1 MREEPGR
8 SGMKSLCRAALVLV
22 VLVLPGAG
30 CQRQAEG
37 DRAVQVEL
45 KTEPDPPHVG
55 KAVLRLLV
63 TDSDGAPLEGAKLK
77 LEGNMAHAGMKPVFA
92 DASEEKGGRY
102 RAEMEFTMG
111 GDWFLLIDGRR
122 ADGRSFRKKID
133 VKGVK
138 TD

>member
-1 MREEPGR
+1 
-8 SGMKSLCRAALVLV
+8 MKSLCRAAFVLV

-37 DRAVQVEL
+37 DRDVQVEL
-45 KTEPDPPHVG
+45 KTEPDSPRVG

-63 TDSDGAPLEGAKLK
+63 TDGDGTPIEGATLK

-92 DASEEKGGRY
+92 DATEEKGGSY

-111 GDWFLLIDGRR
+111 GDWFVLIDGQR
-122 ADGRSFRKKID
+122 ADGRSFLKKID
-133 VKGVK
+133 IKGVK
-138 TD
+138 AD